1 LSATVVAVARSKKHG
16 FSKTVVPDVNLLA
29 GLGVE
34 HDAHAGASAKH
45 LSRIT
50 KWPTRPNLR
59 QVHLIHEELF
69 DELHLGGFAISAGAL
84 GENITTRGIALLDL
98 PRGARLGLGP
108 DAVIEV
114 TGLRN
119 PCAKLDKHQPGL
131 MRACLGRGPDGEPI
145 RKVGVMATVARTG
158 VVRAGD
164 PIRIELPGLPHAR
177 LRPV

>member
-1 LSATVVAVARSKKHG
+1 MRATVVAVARSRKHG
-16 FSKTVVPDVNLLA
+16 FSKTVVPDVHLLA

-34 HDAHAGASAKH
+34 HDAHAGARAKH

-50 KWPTRPNLR
+50 MWPPRPNLR

-69 DELHLGGFAISAGAL
+69 DELGQHGFSLSAGAM
-84 GENITTRGIALLDL
+84 GENITTRGIDLLAL
-98 PRGARLGLGP
+98 PRGTRLNLGTG
-108 DAVIEV
+108 AVIEV

-119 PCAKLDKHQPGL
+119 PCSKLDRHQAGL
-131 MRACLGRGPDGEPI
+131 MRACLGRGPGGEPI
-145 RKVGVMATVARTG
+145 RKAGVMATVARTG

-164 PIRIELPGLPHAR
+164 PIRIEYPEAPHVR

>member
-1 LSATVVAVARSKKHG
+1 VSATVAAVARSRKHG

-45 LSRIT
+45 LSRIAM
-50 KWPTRPNLR
+50 WPTRPNLR

-69 DELHLGGFAISAGAL
+69 DELCQGGFTVSAGSM
-84 GENITTRGIALLDL
+84 GENITTRGVALLDL
-98 PRGARLGLGP
+98 PKGTRLSLGP

-119 PCAKLDKHQPGL
+119 PCVKLDRHQSGL
-131 MRACLGRGPDGEPI
+131 MRACLGKGPGGEPI
-145 RKVGVMATVARTG
+145 RKAGVMATVAQTG

-164 PIRIELPGLPHAR
+164 PIRIELPALPHVR